1 MKNDGQLNHEKLRFL
16 YGMPYLLILGGVTLG
31 VWFLGWE
38 SIGIPIF
45 LVLFL
50 LILVL
55 IKDTTPSV
63 PIILCSLFMISQ
75 TEWSYDLIPGYLY
88 LAPVVIF
95 LSMIVHVI

>member
-1 MKNDGQLNHEKLRFL
+1 M
-16 YGMPYLLILGGVTLG
+16 
-31 VWFLGWE
+31 GWE

-45 LVLFL
+45 LVFFL

-95 LSMIVHVI
+95 LSMIVHVIRFRTKL